1 MSLEKRSD
9 KQRRARAIQPAPS
22 SASNVKQQGS
32 KPLKAILTF
41 LSAAILVFSGVG
53 YATVGRVGDGV
64 ASVGNLALGNHGGFK
79 ANTQDGAVDI
89 LLVGKDSRTDAQ
101 GNPLSEKEL
110 ADLHAGVA
118 EGEENT
124 DTIMIIRIPD
134 DGSRATA
141 VSIPRDT
148 YVDDGE
154 YGNTKINAVFAAH
167 KADKLKELEEENA
180 VAEAQ
185 GDKKPYSDKE
195 IEQKGVEAGRQG
207 LIDMVRS
214 LTDIDIDH
222 YAEVGLLGFVLLTDA
237 VDGVD
242 VCLNNDVKDEMSG
255 ADFQKGRQTLHGAQ
269 GLSFVRQRYGLPRGD
284 LDRIVRQQAYMASL
298 VSKVLSSGTLAN
310 PNKLSKI
317 TEAIERSVV
326 IDEGWDVMGLVT
338 QLSGLAGGNVT
349 FTTIPVTSI
358 DGVGDYGESVVTID
372 KAEVH
377 KFMDDLART
386 AEQDEAAAASA
397 SAEEGSNPSEQPVAD
412 GIELNVLNA
421 GSIDGLA
428 SGIGKWL
435 TGVGYTVERTSNA
448 EPGLYA
454 QSQIVAADE
463 NDQRAKD
470 LAEQLG
476 GLPVTSNPS
485 LDENTFVVVAYDDY
499 TGPSDE
505 AAQAAEPA
513 ESAASDQV
521 GTPGSDLGTAMVS
534 PEIDAGGD
542 GPRCVN

>member
-1 MSLEKRSD
+1 MSSEKKSD
-9 KQRRARAIQPAPS
+9 KQRRSRAISPS
-22 SASNVKQQGS
+22 PNSATAVKQQGS
-32 KPLKAILTF
+32 KPLKAVMAF
-41 LSAAILVFSGVG
+41 VSAAILVFSGVG
-53 YATVGRVGDGV
+53 YATVGRVGDGMS
-64 ASVGNLALGNHGGFK
+64 SVSNLALGNKGGFK
-79 ANTQDGAVDI
+79 ADTEDGAMDI
-89 LLVGKDSRTDAQ
+89 LLVGKDSRTDAK
-101 GNPLSEKEL
+101 GNPLSDKEL
-110 ADLHAGVA
+110 ADLHAGVD

-154 YGNTKINAVFAAH
+154 FGNTKINAVFASH
-167 KADKLKELEEENA
+167 KTDKVEELEQENA
-180 VAEAQ
+180 EAEAE
-185 GDKKPYSDKE
+185 GKKKPHSAKE
-195 IEQKGVEAGRQG
+195 IEQQGVEAGRQG
-207 LIDMVRS
+207 LISMVRS

-237 VDGVD
+237 VGGVD
-242 VCLNNDVKDEMSG
+242 VCLNNDVKDVMSG
-255 ADFQKGRQTLHGAQ
+255 ADFKKGRQTLHGAQ
-269 GLSFVRQRYGLPRGD
+269 GLSFVRQRYELPRGD

-317 TEAIERSVV
+317 ADAIERSVV

-372 KAEVH
+372 KKEVH
-377 KFMDDLART
+377 KFMDDLAKT
-386 AEQDEAAAASA
+386 AEQTEEAAASS
-397 SAEEGSNPSEQPVAD
+397 SAEAGSNPSEKPVAD
-412 GIELNVLNA
+412 GIEVNVLNA

-428 SGIGKWL
+428 SGVGKWL
-435 TGVGYTVERTSNA
+435 TGVGYKVDQTSNA
-448 EPGLYA
+448 EPGLYYE
-454 QSQIVAADE
+454 SQIVAADE

-476 GLPVTSNPS
+476 GLPVTSSPS

-499 TGPSDE
+499 KGPSDE
-505 AAQAAEPA
+505 EAQAAEPTD
-513 ESAASDQV
+513 SAPGEQV
-521 GTPGSDLGTAMVS
+521 GTPGSDMGAAEVA
-534 PEIDAGGD
+534 PEIDAGGE

>member
-1 MSLEKRSD
+1 MSSEKKSD
-9 KQRRARAIQPAPS
+9 KQRHSRAISPS
-22 SASNVKQQGS
+22 PNSATAVKQQGS
-32 KPLKAILTF
+32 KPLKAIMAF
-41 LSAAILVFSGVG
+41 VSAAILVFSGVG
-53 YATVGRVGDGV
+53 YATVGRVGDGMS
-64 ASVGNLALGNHGGFK
+64 SVSNLALGNKGGFK
-79 ANTQDGAVDI
+79 ADTEDGAMDI
-89 LLVGKDSRTDAQ
+89 LLVGKDSRTDAK

-110 ADLHAGVA
+110 ADLHAGVD

-148 YVDDGE
+148 YVDDGDF
-154 YGNTKINAVFAAH
+154 GNTKINGVFANH
-167 KADKLKELEEENA
+167 KTDKVEELEQENA
-180 VAEAQ
+180 EAEAE
-185 GDKKPYSDKE
+185 GKKKPHSAKE
-195 IEQKGVEAGRQG
+195 IEQQGVEAGRQG
-207 LIDMVRS
+207 LISMVRS

-237 VDGVD
+237 VGGVD
-242 VCLNNDVKDEMSG
+242 VCLNNDVKDVMSG
-255 ADFQKGRQTLHGAQ
+255 ADFKKGRQTLHGAQ
-269 GLSFVRQRYGLPRGD
+269 GLSFVRQRYELPRGD

-317 TEAIERSVV
+317 ADAIERSVV

-358 DGVGDYGESVVTID
+358 DGVGDYGESVVTIN
-372 KAEVH
+372 KQEVH
-377 KFMDDLART
+377 KFMDDLAKT
-386 AEQDEAAAASA
+386 AEQTEEAAASS
-397 SAEEGSNPSEQPVAD
+397 SAEAGSNPSEKPVAD
-412 GIELNVLNA
+412 GIEVNVLNA

-428 SGIGKWL
+428 SGVGKWL
-435 TGVGYTVERTSNA
+435 TGVGYKVGQTSNA
-448 EPGLYA
+448 EPGLYYE
-454 QSQIVAADE
+454 SQVVAADE

-476 GLPVTSNPS
+476 GLPVTSSPS

-499 TGPSDE
+499 EGPSDKE
-505 AAQAAEPA
+505 AQDAEPTDTA
-513 ESAASDQV
+513 PSEQV
-521 GTPGSDLGTAMVS
+521 GTPGSDMGAAEVA
-534 PEIDAGGD
+534 PEIDAGGE

>member
-1 MSLEKRSD
+1 MSSEKKSD
-9 KQRRARAIQPAPS
+9 KQRRSRAISPS
-22 SASNVKQQGS
+22 PNSATAVKQQGS
-32 KPLKAILTF
+32 KPLKAVMAF
-41 LSAAILVFSGVG
+41 VSAAILVFSGVG
-53 YATVGRVGDGV
+53 YATVGRVGDGMS
-64 ASVGNLALGNHGGFK
+64 SVSNLALGNKGGFK
-79 ANTQDGAVDI
+79 ADTEDGAMDI
-89 LLVGKDSRTDAQ
+89 LLVGKDSRTDAK
-101 GNPLSEKEL
+101 GNPLSDKEL
-110 ADLHAGVA
+110 ADLHAGVD

-154 YGNTKINAVFAAH
+154 FGNTKINAVFASH
-167 KADKLKELEEENA
+167 KTDKVEELEQENA
-180 VAEAQ
+180 EAEVE
-185 GDKKPYSDKE
+185 GKKKPHSAKE
-195 IEQKGVEAGRQG
+195 IEQQGVEAGRQG
-207 LIDMVRS
+207 LISMVRS

-242 VCLNNDVKDEMSG
+242 VCLNNDVKDVMSG
-255 ADFQKGRQTLHGAQ
+255 ADFKKGRQTLHGAQ
-269 GLSFVRQRYGLPRGD
+269 GLSFVRQRYELPRGD

-317 TEAIERSVV
+317 ADAIERSVV

-372 KAEVH
+372 KKEVH
-377 KFMDDLART
+377 KFMDDLAKT
-386 AEQDEAAAASA
+386 AEQTEEAAASS
-397 SAEEGSNPSEQPVAD
+397 SAEAGSNPSEKPVAD
-412 GIELNVLNA
+412 GIEVNVLNA

-428 SGIGKWL
+428 SGVGTWL
-435 TGVGYTVERTSNA
+435 TGVGYKVDQTSNA
-448 EPGLYA
+448 EPGLYYE
-454 QSQIVAADE
+454 SQIVAADE

-476 GLPVTSNPS
+476 GLPVTSSPS

-499 TGPSDE
+499 KGPSDE
-505 AAQAAEPA
+505 EAQAAEPTDS
-513 ESAASDQV
+513 EPGEQV
-521 GTPGSDLGTAMVS
+521 GTPGSDMGAAEVA
-534 PEIDAGGD
+534 PEIDAGGE

>member
-1 MSLEKRSD
+1 MSSEKKSD
-9 KQRRARAIQPAPS
+9 KQRRSRAISPS
-22 SASNVKQQGS
+22 PNSATAVKQQGS
-32 KPLKAILTF
+32 KPLKAVMAF
-41 LSAAILVFSGVG
+41 VSAAILVFSGVG
-53 YATVGRVGDGV
+53 YATVGRVGDGMS
-64 ASVGNLALGNHGGFK
+64 SVSNLALGNKGGFK
-79 ANTQDGAVDI
+79 ADTEDGAMDI
-89 LLVGKDSRTDAQ
+89 LLVGKDSRTDAK
-101 GNPLSEKEL
+101 GNPLSDKEL
-110 ADLHAGVA
+110 ADLHAGVD

-154 YGNTKINAVFAAH
+154 FGNTKINAVFASH
-167 KADKLKELEEENA
+167 KTDKVEELEQENA
-180 VAEAQ
+180 EAEVE
-185 GDKKPYSDKE
+185 GKKKPHSAKE
-195 IEQKGVEAGRQG
+195 IEQQGVEAGRQG
-207 LIDMVRS
+207 LISMVRS

-242 VCLNNDVKDEMSG
+242 VCLNNDVKDVMSG
-255 ADFQKGRQTLHGAQ
+255 ADFKKGRQTLHGAQ
-269 GLSFVRQRYGLPRGD
+269 GLSFVRQRYELPRGD

-317 TEAIERSVV
+317 ADAIERSVV

-372 KAEVH
+372 KKEVH
-377 KFMDDLART
+377 RFMDDLAKT
-386 AEQDEAAAASA
+386 AEQTEEAAASS
-397 SAEEGSNPSEQPVAD
+397 SAEAGSNPSEKPVAD
-412 GIELNVLNA
+412 GIEVNVLNA

-428 SGIGKWL
+428 SGVGTWL
-435 TGVGYTVERTSNA
+435 TGVGYKVDQTSNA
-448 EPGLYA
+448 EPGLYYE
-454 QSQIVAADE
+454 SQIVAADE

-476 GLPVTSNPS
+476 GLPVTSSPS

-499 TGPSDE
+499 KGPSDE
-505 AAQAAEPA
+505 EAQAAEPTDS
-513 ESAASDQV
+513 EPGEQV
-521 GTPGSDLGTAMVS
+521 GTPGSDMGAAEVA
-534 PEIDAGGD
+534 PEIDAGGE

>member
-1 MSLEKRSD
+1 MSSEKKSD
-9 KQRRARAIQPAPS
+9 KQRRSRAISPS
-22 SASNVKQQGS
+22 PNSATAVKQQGS
-32 KPLKAILTF
+32 KPLKAVMAF
-41 LSAAILVFSGVG
+41 VSAAILVFSGVG
-53 YATVGRVGDGV
+53 YATVGRVGDGMS
-64 ASVGNLALGNHGGFK
+64 SVSNLALGNKGGFK
-79 ANTQDGAVDI
+79 ADTEDGAMDI
-89 LLVGKDSRTDAQ
+89 LLVGKDSRTDAK
-101 GNPLSEKEL
+101 GNPLSDKEL
-110 ADLHAGVA
+110 ADLHAGVD

-154 YGNTKINAVFAAH
+154 FGNTKINAVFASH
-167 KADKLKELEEENA
+167 KTDKVEELEQENA
-180 VAEAQ
+180 EAEAE
-185 GDKKPYSDKE
+185 GKKKPHSAKE
-195 IEQKGVEAGRQG
+195 IEQQGVEAGRQG
-207 LIDMVRS
+207 LISMVRS

-242 VCLNNDVKDEMSG
+242 VCLNNDVKDVMSG
-255 ADFQKGRQTLHGAQ
+255 ADFKKGRQTLHGAQ
-269 GLSFVRQRYGLPRGD
+269 GLSFVRQRYELPRGD

-317 TEAIERSVV
+317 ADAIERSVV

-372 KAEVH
+372 KKEVH
-377 KFMDDLART
+377 KFMDDLAKT
-386 AEQDEAAAASA
+386 AEQTEEAAASS
-397 SAEEGSNPSEQPVAD
+397 SAEAGSNPSEKPVAD
-412 GIELNVLNA
+412 GIEVNVLNA

-428 SGIGKWL
+428 SGVGTWL
-435 TGVGYTVERTSNA
+435 TGVGYKVDQTSNA
-448 EPGLYA
+448 EPGLYYE
-454 QSQIVAADE
+454 SQIVAADE

-476 GLPVTSNPS
+476 GLPVTSSPS

-499 TGPSDE
+499 KGPSDE
-505 AAQAAEPA
+505 EAQAAEPTDS
-513 ESAASDQV
+513 EPGEQV
-521 GTPGSDLGTAMVS
+521 GTPGSDMGAAEVA
-534 PEIDAGGD
+534 PEIDAGGE

>member
-1 MSLEKRSD
+1 MSSEKKSD
-9 KQRRARAIQPAPS
+9 KQRRSRAISPS
-22 SASNVKQQGS
+22 PNSATAVKQQGS
-32 KPLKAILTF
+32 KPLKAIMAF
-41 LSAAILVFSGVG
+41 VSAAILVFSGVG
-53 YATVGRVGDGV
+53 YATVGRVGDGMS
-64 ASVGNLALGNHGGFK
+64 SVSNLALGNKGGFK
-79 ANTQDGAVDI
+79 ADTEDGAMDI
-89 LLVGKDSRTDAQ
+89 LLVGKDSRTDAK

-110 ADLHAGVA
+110 ADLHAGVD

-148 YVDDGE
+148 YVDDGDF
-154 YGNTKINAVFAAH
+154 GNTKINGVFANH
-167 KADKLKELEEENA
+167 KTDKVEELEQENA
-180 VAEAQ
+180 EAEAE
-185 GDKKPYSDKE
+185 GKKKPHSAKE
-195 IEQKGVEAGRQG
+195 IEQQGVEAGRQG
-207 LIDMVRS
+207 LISMVRS

-237 VDGVD
+237 VGGVD
-242 VCLNNDVKDEMSG
+242 VCLNNDVKDVMSG
-255 ADFQKGRQTLHGAQ
+255 ADFKKGRQTLHGAQ
-269 GLSFVRQRYGLPRGD
+269 GLSFVRQRYELPRGD

-317 TEAIERSVV
+317 ADAIERSVV

-372 KAEVH
+372 KKEVH
-377 KFMDDLART
+377 KFMDDLAKT
-386 AEQDEAAAASA
+386 AEQTEEAAASS
-397 SAEEGSNPSEQPVAD
+397 SAEAGSNPSEKPVAD
-412 GIELNVLNA
+412 GIEVNVLNA

-428 SGIGKWL
+428 SGVGKWL
-435 TGVGYTVERTSNA
+435 TGVGYKVDQTSNA
-448 EPGLYA
+448 EPGLYYE
-454 QSQIVAADE
+454 SQIVAADE

-476 GLPVTSNPS
+476 GLPVTSSPS

-499 TGPSDE
+499 KGPSDE
-505 AAQAAEPA
+505 EAQAAEPTD
-513 ESAASDQV
+513 SAPGEQV
-521 GTPGSDLGTAMVS
+521 GTPGSDMGAAEVA
-534 PEIDAGGD
+534 PEIDAGGE

>member
-1 MSLEKRSD
+1 M
-9 KQRRARAIQPAPS
+9 
-22 SASNVKQQGS
+22 
-32 KPLKAILTF
+32 KAVMAF
-41 LSAAILVFSGVG
+41 VSAAILVFSGVG
-53 YATVGRVGDGV
+53 YATVGRVGDGMS
-64 ASVGNLALGNHGGFK
+64 SVSNLALGNKGGFK
-79 ANTQDGAVDI
+79 ADTEDGAMDI
-89 LLVGKDSRTDAQ
+89 LLVGKDSRTDAK
-101 GNPLSEKEL
+101 GNPLSDKEL
-110 ADLHAGVA
+110 ADLHAGVD

-154 YGNTKINAVFAAH
+154 FGNTKINAVFASH
-167 KADKLKELEEENA
+167 KTDKVEELEQENA
-180 VAEAQ
+180 EAEVE
-185 GDKKPYSDKE
+185 GKKKPHSAKE
-195 IEQKGVEAGRQG
+195 IEQQGVEAGRQG
-207 LIDMVRS
+207 LISMVRS

-242 VCLNNDVKDEMSG
+242 VCLNNDVKDVMSG
-255 ADFQKGRQTLHGAQ
+255 ADFKKGRQTLHGAQ
-269 GLSFVRQRYGLPRGD
+269 GLSFVRQRYELPRGD

-317 TEAIERSVV
+317 ADAIERSVV

-372 KAEVH
+372 KKEVH
-377 KFMDDLART
+377 RFMDDLAKT
-386 AEQDEAAAASA
+386 AEQTEEAAASS
-397 SAEEGSNPSEQPVAD
+397 SAEAGSNPSEKPVAD
-412 GIELNVLNA
+412 GIEVNVLNA

-428 SGIGKWL
+428 SGVGTWL
-435 TGVGYTVERTSNA
+435 TGVGYKVDQTSNA
-448 EPGLYA
+448 EPGLYYE
-454 QSQIVAADE
+454 SQIVAADE

-476 GLPVTSNPS
+476 GLPVTSSPS

-499 TGPSDE
+499 KGPSDE
-505 AAQAAEPA
+505 EAQAAEPTDS
-513 ESAASDQV
+513 EPGEQV
-521 GTPGSDLGTAMVS
+521 GTPGSDMGAAEVA
-534 PEIDAGGD
+534 PEIDAGGE

>member
-1 MSLEKRSD
+1 MSSEKKSD
-9 KQRRARAIQPAPS
+9 KQRRSRAISPS
-22 SASNVKQQGS
+22 PNSATAVKQQGS
-32 KPLKAILTF
+32 KPLKAIMAF
-41 LSAAILVFSGVG
+41 VSAAILVFSGVG
-53 YATVGRVGDGV
+53 YATVGRVGDGMS
-64 ASVGNLALGNHGGFK
+64 SVSNLALGNKGGFK
-79 ANTQDGAVDI
+79 ADTEDGAMDI
-89 LLVGKDSRTDAQ
+89 LLVGKDSRTDAK

-110 ADLHAGVA
+110 ADLHAGVD

-154 YGNTKINAVFAAH
+154 FGNTKINAVFASH
-167 KADKLKELEEENA
+167 KTDKVEELEQENA
-180 VAEAQ
+180 EAEAE
-185 GDKKPYSDKE
+185 GKKKPHSAKE
-195 IEQKGVEAGRQG
+195 IEQQGVEAGRQG
-207 LIDMVRS
+207 LISMVRS

-237 VDGVD
+237 VGGVD
-242 VCLNNDVKDEMSG
+242 VCLNNDVKDVMSG
-255 ADFQKGRQTLHGAQ
+255 ADFKKGRQTLHGAQ
-269 GLSFVRQRYGLPRGD
+269 GLSFVRQRYELPRGD

-317 TEAIERSVV
+317 ADAIERSVV

-358 DGVGDYGESVVTID
+358 DGVGDYGESVVTIN
-372 KAEVH
+372 KQEVH
-377 KFMDDLART
+377 KFMDDLAKT
-386 AEQDEAAAASA
+386 AEQTKEAAASS
-397 SAEEGSNPSEQPVAD
+397 SAEAGSNPSEKPVAD
-412 GIELNVLNA
+412 GIEVNVLNA

-428 SGIGKWL
+428 SGVGKWL
-435 TGVGYTVERTSNA
+435 TGVGYKVDQTSNA
-448 EPGLYA
+448 EPGLYYE
-454 QSQIVAADE
+454 SQIVAADE

-476 GLPVTSNPS
+476 GLPVTSSPS

-499 TGPSDE
+499 KGPSDE
-505 AAQAAEPA
+505 EAQAAEPTD
-513 ESAASDQV
+513 SAPGEQV
-521 GTPGSDLGTAMVS
+521 GTPGSDMGAAEVA
-534 PEIDAGGD
+534 PEIDAGGE

>member
-1 MSLEKRSD
+1 MSSEKKSD
-9 KQRRARAIQPAPS
+9 KQRRSRAISPS
-22 SASNVKQQGS
+22 PNSATAVKQQGS
-32 KPLKAILTF
+32 KPLKAVMAF
-41 LSAAILVFSGVG
+41 VSAAILVFSGVG
-53 YATVGRVGDGV
+53 YATVGRVGDGMS
-64 ASVGNLALGNHGGFK
+64 SVSNLALGNKGGFK
-79 ANTQDGAVDI
+79 ADTEDGAMDI
-89 LLVGKDSRTDAQ
+89 LLVGKDSRTDAK
-101 GNPLSEKEL
+101 GNPLSDKEL
-110 ADLHAGVA
+110 ADLHAGVD

-154 YGNTKINAVFAAH
+154 FGNTKINAVFASH
-167 KADKLKELEEENA
+167 KTDKVEELEQENA
-180 VAEAQ
+180 EAEVE
-185 GDKKPYSDKE
+185 GKKKPHSAKE
-195 IEQKGVEAGRQG
+195 IEQQGVEAGRQG
-207 LIDMVRS
+207 LISMVRS

-242 VCLNNDVKDEMSG
+242 VCLNNDVKDVMSG
-255 ADFQKGRQTLHGAQ
+255 ADFKKGRQTLHGAQ
-269 GLSFVRQRYGLPRGD
+269 GLSFVRQRYELPRGD

-317 TEAIERSVV
+317 ADAIERSVV

-372 KAEVH
+372 KQEVH
-377 KFMDDLART
+377 KFMDDLAKT
-386 AEQDEAAAASA
+386 AEQTEEAAASS
-397 SAEEGSNPSEQPVAD
+397 SAEAGSNPSEKPVAD
-412 GIELNVLNA
+412 GIEVNVLNA

-428 SGIGKWL
+428 SGVGTWL
-435 TGVGYTVERTSNA
+435 TGVGYKVDQTSNA
-448 EPGLYA
+448 EPGLYYE
-454 QSQIVAADE
+454 SQIVAADE

-476 GLPVTSNPS
+476 GLPVTSSPS

-499 TGPSDE
+499 KGPSDE
-505 AAQAAEPA
+505 EAQAAEPTDS
-513 ESAASDQV
+513 EPGEQV
-521 GTPGSDLGTAMVS
+521 GTPGSDMGAAEVA
-534 PEIDAGGD
+534 PEIDAGGE

>member
-1 MSLEKRSD
+1 MSSEKKSD
-9 KQRRARAIQPAPS
+9 KQRRSRAISPS
-22 SASNVKQQGS
+22 PNSATAVKQQGS
-32 KPLKAILTF
+32 KPLKAVMAF
-41 LSAAILVFSGVG
+41 VSAAILVFSGVG
-53 YATVGRVGDGV
+53 YATVGRVGDGMS
-64 ASVGNLALGNHGGFK
+64 SVSNLALGNKGGFK
-79 ANTQDGAVDI
+79 ADTEDGAMDI
-89 LLVGKDSRTDAQ
+89 LLVGKDSRTDAK

-110 ADLHAGVA
+110 ADLHAGVD

-148 YVDDGE
+148 YVEDGDF
-154 YGNTKINAVFAAH
+154 GNTKINGVFANH
-167 KADKLKELEEENA
+167 KTDKVDELEQENA
-180 VAEAQ
+180 EAEAE
-185 GDKKPYSDKE
+185 GKKKPHSAKE
-195 IEQKGVEAGRQG
+195 IEQQGVEAGRQG
-207 LIDMVRS
+207 LISMVRS

-237 VDGVD
+237 VGGVD
-242 VCLNNDVKDEMSG
+242 VCLNNDVKDVMSG
-255 ADFQKGRQTLHGAQ
+255 ADFKKGRQTLHGAQ
-269 GLSFVRQRYGLPRGD
+269 GLSFVRQRYELPRGD

-317 TEAIERSVV
+317 ADAIERSVV

-372 KAEVH
+372 KQEVH
-377 KFMDDLART
+377 KFMDDLAKT
-386 AEQDEAAAASA
+386 AEQTEEAAASS
-397 SAEEGSNPSEQPVAD
+397 SAEAGSNPSEKPVAD
-412 GIELNVLNA
+412 GIEVNVLNA

-428 SGIGKWL
+428 SGVGTWL
-435 TGVGYTVERTSNA
+435 TGVGYKVDQPSNA
-448 EPGLYA
+448 EPGLYYE
-454 QSQIVAADE
+454 SQIVAADE

-476 GLPVTSNPS
+476 GLPVTSSPS

-499 TGPSDE
+499 KGPSDE
-505 AAQAAEPA
+505 EAQAAEPTD
-513 ESAASDQV
+513 SAPGEQV
-521 GTPGSDLGTAMVS
+521 GTPGSDMGAAEVA
-534 PEIDAGGD
+534 PEIDAGGE

>member
-1 MSLEKRSD
+1 M
-9 KQRRARAIQPAPS
+9 AF
-22 SASNVKQQGS
+22 V
-32 KPLKAILTF
+32 
-41 LSAAILVFSGVG
+41 SAAILVFSGVG
-53 YATVGRVGDGV
+53 YATVGRVGDGMS
-64 ASVGNLALGNHGGFK
+64 SVSNLALGNKGGFK
-79 ANTQDGAVDI
+79 ADTEDGAMDI
-89 LLVGKDSRTDAQ
+89 LLVGKDSRTDAK

-110 ADLHAGVA
+110 ADLHAGVD

-148 YVDDGE
+148 YVDDGDF
-154 YGNTKINAVFAAH
+154 GNTKINGVFANH
-167 KADKLKELEEENA
+167 KTDKVEELEQENA
-180 VAEAQ
+180 EAEAE
-185 GDKKPYSDKE
+185 GKKKPHSAKE
-195 IEQKGVEAGRQG
+195 IEQQGVEAGRQG
-207 LIDMVRS
+207 LISMVRS

-237 VDGVD
+237 VGGVD
-242 VCLNNDVKDEMSG
+242 VCLNNDVKDVMSG
-255 ADFQKGRQTLHGAQ
+255 ADFKKGRQTLHGAQ
-269 GLSFVRQRYGLPRGD
+269 GLSFVRQRYELPRGD

-317 TEAIERSVV
+317 ADAIERSVV

-358 DGVGDYGESVVTID
+358 DGVGDYGESVVTIN
-372 KAEVH
+372 KQEVH
-377 KFMDDLART
+377 KFMDDLAKT
-386 AEQDEAAAASA
+386 AEQTEEAAASS
-397 SAEEGSNPSEQPVAD
+397 SAEAGSNPSEKPVAD
-412 GIELNVLNA
+412 GIEVNVLNA

-428 SGIGKWL
+428 SGVGTWL
-435 TGVGYTVERTSNA
+435 TGVGYKVGQTSNA
-448 EPGLYA
+448 EPGLYYE
-454 QSQIVAADE
+454 SQVVAADE

-476 GLPVTSNPS
+476 GLPVTSSPS

-499 TGPSDE
+499 EGPSDKE
-505 AAQAAEPA
+505 AQDAEPTDTA
-513 ESAASDQV
+513 PSEQV
-521 GTPGSDLGTAMVS
+521 GTPGSDMGAAEVA
-534 PEIDAGGD
+534 PEIDAGGE